1 MTFRDLVPATPPNT
15 YVPRIFGYR
24 IHQPVVPMTAD
35 GTGGAAP
42 ALAAPQQRQETSEV
56 LELREE
62 VAALRLR
69 LAQHEAGGASAPSQ
83 PSFPPGPQ
91 PNMSKAYTHKE

>member
-24 IHQPVVPMTAD
+24 IHQPVALTTT
-35 GTGGAAP
+35 GGGGGGAA
-42 ALAAPQQRQETSEV
+42 ATAAAPQQRQESSEV
-56 LELREE
+56 LTLREE
-62 VAALRLR
+62 IAALRLR
-69 LAQHEAGGASAPSQ
+69 LTQYEAGAPSQ

-91 PNMSKAYTHKE
+91 PNLS